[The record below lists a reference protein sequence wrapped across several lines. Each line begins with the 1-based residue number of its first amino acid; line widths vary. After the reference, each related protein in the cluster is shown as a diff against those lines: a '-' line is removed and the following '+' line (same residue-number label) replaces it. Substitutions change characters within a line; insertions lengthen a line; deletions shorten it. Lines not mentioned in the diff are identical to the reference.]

1 MHLEQK
7 VERKLAAIMF
17 TDIAGFTSLA
27 SNDEQS
33 ALDLLQKQRE
43 VVFPIIES
51 YNGIMHKELGD
62 GLLISFN
69 LTSESVKC
77 AIEIQKSIKDINNL
91 NLRIGIH
98 EGEIAISG
106 DDVLGDDVN
115 VAARIEPF
123 SAEGGV
129 SISGKVQQNISSIP
143 DLKTELIAKPNLKGV
158 NQEISVYA
166 LISNNLPFPDK
177 SLINAK
183 LEKEKNYSKEI
194 FISSA
199 FGILLF
205 ITIFFFFTS
214 SSETNQAGFVK
225 TKSKQSIFNDEQQSN
240 INKIDSLLVINDI
253 ESAELAFDLASEV
266 EYTDTSSND
275 FKLIYAKTIHKLAIL
290 SDNNSGFLERAF
302 NIATKIKDSEFKDF
316 RNQAYCYYI
325 LSNVKYIN
333 GNKEVALKHIKKG
346 YFIFK
351 EHPDIRNHWKKLNRE
366 QLKNWRSS

>member
-1 MHLEQK
+1 MPNSSK

-77 AIEIQKSIKDINNL
+77 AIEIQKSIKDIDNL

-253 ESAELAFDLASEV
+253 ESAELAFDLASEM
-266 EYTDTSSND
+266 EYSDTSMID
-275 FKLIYAKTIHKLAIL
+275 FKLISAKTIHKLAIL
-290 SDNNSGFLERAF
+290 SDNNLGLLERAYY
-302 NIATKIKDSEFKDF
+302 ITTKIKDLEFKDF

-325 LSNVKYIN
+325 LSNVEYLD
-333 GNKEVALKHIKKG
+333 GNKDLALKHIKKA
-346 YFIFK
+346 YLISK
-351 EHPDIRNHWKKLNRE
+351 EHLDIKNHWKKLNRE
-366 QLKNWRSS
+366 LLNKWRSS